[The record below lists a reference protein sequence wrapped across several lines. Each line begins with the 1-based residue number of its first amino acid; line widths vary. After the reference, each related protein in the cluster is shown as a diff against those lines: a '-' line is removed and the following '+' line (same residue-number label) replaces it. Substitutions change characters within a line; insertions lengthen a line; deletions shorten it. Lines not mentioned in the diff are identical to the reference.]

1 MLESS
6 VSTKAGLRVFT
17 FPTTW
22 GITTVLVAVLVNQN
36 RRVALPRQGI
46 AVRPLSQRHGGWCR
60 EGKWYVLRC
69 VFSLIAMLTFSSHRI
84 VGLVQWVE
92 AEDDNRRDGLQEAWE
107 AWEED

>member
-1 MLESS
+1 MDIRCW
-6 VSTKAGLRVFT
+6 KAQYQQRQGSGCLPSQRHG
-17 FPTTW
+17 
-22 GITTVLVAVLVNQN
+22 GITAVLVAVLVNQN

-60 EGKWYVLRC
+60 EGKC
-69 VFSLIAMLTFSSHRI
+69 HRI

-92 AEDDNRRDGLQEAWE
+92 AEDDNGRDGLQEAWE